1 MLTVAEALA
10 AIIATVQRGPVVE
23 ISLVEGLGQVLAE
36 SIVSDLDS
44 PPFDKALM
52 DGYALRAADVADVAE
67 RPELEVIEEVTAGHL
82 PTRTVGTGQATR
94 IMTGAPIPTG
104 ADAVVPIED
113 TDFQAKDHTPL
124 SGRVMIR
131 KSAACRAGQFI
142 LKQGAAV
149 QRGAQVMTAG
159 RVLRAQEIAALAELG
174 YARIRVVRR
183 PQLAILATG
192 DELVPVSETP
202 GPGQIRNSNEPMLAA
217 QVQQAGAE
225 AVRLG
230 VARDN
235 RSALGESIRT
245 GLKSDFLLLSGG
257 VSAGKLDL
265 VPSELA
271 AAGVQQVFHKIQM
284 KPGKPLWFGMLPP
297 AEGRSPCY
305 VFGLPGN
312 PVSSMVCCELFVR
325 AAIRQWS
332 GLEPAISA
340 PRMAR
345 LGHAISVSNNRPT
358 YHPARFDWTAEG
370 PIVSIVDWIGSSDL
384 CATVDA
390 NCMALFPA
398 GDREWV
404 AGEMLEII
412 PW

>member
-1 MLTVAEALA
+1 MLTVSEALSA
-10 AIIATVQRGPVVE
+10 VMATVQHGPVVE
-23 ISLVEGLGQVLAE
+23 ISLTDALGQVLAE
-36 SIVSDLDS
+36 SVVSDVDS

-52 DGYALRAADVADVAE
+52 DGYALRATDVGG
-67 RPELEVIEEVTAGHL
+67 RFELEVIEEVTAGRL
-82 PTRTVGTGQATR
+82 PTRTVGPGQATR
-94 IMTGAPIPTG
+94 IMTGAPIPAG
-104 ADAVVPIED
+104 ADAVVPVED
-113 TDFQAKDHTPL
+113 TDFQSNDETSL
-124 SGRVMIR
+124 YGRVTIR
-131 KSAACRAGQFI
+131 KSIKCVSGQFI

-149 QRGAQVMTAG
+149 QRGAQVMAAG

-174 YARIRVVRR
+174 YARVRVVRR
-183 PQLAILATG
+183 PRIAILATG
-192 DELVPVSETP
+192 DELVPVSEIP

-225 AVRLG
+225 AVCLG
-230 VARDN
+230 VAKDERTV
-235 RSALGESIRT
+235 LGERIRT

-297 AEGRSPCY
+297 AEGCSPCY

-332 GLEPAISA
+332 GLEPVIPA
-340 PRMAR
+340 PRTAR
-345 LGHAISVSNNRPT
+345 LGHSILVSNNRPT
-358 YHPARFDWTAEG
+358 YHPARFDWAAEG

-390 NCMALFPA
+390 NCMVCFPA
-398 GDREWV
+398 GDHEWK

-412 PW
+412 LW